1 MTKYWGG
8 YYRIGNNPSYSNLT
22 YNTPTDYD
30 PNATDTYYDSVPH
43 EECCFGE
50 NFDEKVYM
58 EMIEL
63 FGAYTYSK
71 ARAGLKGRIS
81 HTFGGNLQF
90 YDDELTV
97 LYRAYYGFDIDINS
111 KLKMIGELFYDPYFL
126 ELWQQFE
133 YENNYWSSDDFS
145 DSSVKKP
152 DDYQPIHLD
161 FGFIYA
167 LNESFRFGIHFQR
180 PFVAF
185 YWKF

>member
-1 MTKYWGG
+1 MQYF
-8 YYRIGNNPSYSNLT
+8 SL
-22 YNTPTDYD
+22 
-30 PNATDTYYDSVPH
+30 
-43 EECCFGE
+43 
-50 NFDEKVYM
+50 
-58 EMIEL
+58 
-63 FGAYTYSK
+63 
-71 ARAGLKGRIS
+71 
-81 HTFGGNLQF
+81 
-90 YDDELTV
+90 DDEPTV
-97 LYRAYYGFDIDINS
+97 LYRAYYGLDVDINS
-111 KLKMIGELFYDPYFL
+111 KLKMIGEVFYDPYFL

-145 DSSVKKP
+145 DSPVKKP

>member
-1 MTKYWGG
+1 
-8 YYRIGNNPSYSNLT
+8 
-22 YNTPTDYD
+22 
-30 PNATDTYYDSVPH
+30 
-43 EECCFGE
+43 
-50 NFDEKVYM
+50 
-58 EMIEL
+58 
-63 FGAYTYSK
+63 
-71 ARAGLKGRIS
+71 
-81 HTFGGNLQF
+81 
-90 YDDELTV
+90 
-97 LYRAYYGFDIDINS
+97 
-111 KLKMIGELFYDPYFL
+111 LKMIGELFYDPYFL

-145 DSSVKKP
+145 DSPVKKP